1 MPFQAKEREGM
12 LTGWIAGRIFWQ
24 LECINL
30 PVERPQ
36 PLLELGL
43 VDIFGVLCEQRGTRQ
58 LQRPQGLFLE
68 GRGHAWP
75 LGTSGEHQASSMLP
89 AGHFGLGCRRTK
101 VEVWQPE
108 CPSTWI
114 EGMVP
119 QVDLVHEDISS
130 SLAFGSGEGIL
141 SPPS

>member
-36 PLLELGL
+36 LLLELHL
-43 VDIFGVLCEQRGTRQ
+43 VDIFGVLGEQTGTRQ
-58 LQRPQGLFLE
+58 LQRPQGCCWE
-68 GRGHAWP
+68 AGNMHGPWAP
-75 LGTSGEHQASSMLP
+75 LGASVQLHAPSWTLQAGMHKDQSG
-89 AGHFGLGCRRTK
+89 GLRL
-101 VEVWQPE
+101 PE
-108 CPSTWI
+108 CPSMWI

-119 QVDLVHEDISS
+119 QADLGYEDISC
-130 SLAFGSGEGIL
+130 SLAFRSKEGIP
-141 SPPS
+141 SPPR